1 MSVTRFTSSPL
12 LILALLALVASGCGT
27 ITRVERD
34 VYTTTTLDTV
44 VTQRVTNPPGERDN
58 GVIAPSSRVEN
69 RVRTVGYAD
78 SISVREYPN
87 FIRWCLFEGVSLVGS
102 ADANSESTKTGLF
115 GLYRDINDVLFGEDP
130 QDTSFIFDGYMFRMG
145 LMEWKLDWFDHAPDW
160 SWGVTAFEIIRPDN
174 DNMLTGAGVLSV
186 NKRFYLRSKI
196 PYVTIRPSVSLS
208 LLPTQY
214 VNPSVSAEIGSIGG
228 VNLRAYVGYAFGS
241 ALFSS
246 TSEFITVPYA
256 GLGVSVMDFL
266 NREEELDT
274 EWKYHEHSAW
284 DVGLIELT
292 FVGSEAD
299 RSIFATR
306 RSGADAPMIKGVTGR
321 FAIADIA
328 LPFLDYR
335 LSLGTS
341 LINTVLLGST
351 EYGIGVLP
359 LRLTYHWMPFT
370 SSFRVEPFAE
380 VNFAPSSFVHAGVRM
395 SFPVADQMSI
405 TFVAGW
411 ANGNTGSRVAGLE
424 EFGFSID
431 QRRLVDPHFGA
442 IYLGIGASLFDQLFT
457 RKDLRYG
464 KGYPH
469 E

>member
-1 MSVTRFTSSPL
+1 MSLTTGLLRPL
-12 LILALLALVASGCGT
+12 LLACVIALVSTGCGT
-27 ITRVERD
+27 ITRTERD
-34 VYTTTTLDTV
+34 VYTATTIDTL
-44 VTQRVTNPPGERDN
+44 VTERVNNPPGERDN
-58 GVIAPSSRVEN
+58 GIIAPSARAEN
-69 RVRTVGYAD
+69 RVRTIGYAD

-87 FIRWCLFEGVSLVGS
+87 FIRWCMFEGVSLVGS

-115 GLYRDINDVLFGEDP
+115 GLNRDINDVLFGVDP
-130 QDTSFIFDGYMFRMG
+130 QDTSFIFDGYLYRFG
-145 LMEWKLDWFDHAPDW
+145 LTEWKLDWFDHAPDW
-160 SWGVTAFEIIRPDN
+160 SWGVTAFEIMRPDN
-174 DNMLTGAGVLSV
+174 DNILIGAGVLTV
-186 NKRFYLRSKI
+186 NKRFYLRKRI
-196 PYVTIRPSVSLS
+196 PYITIRPSVSLAM
-208 LLPTQY
+208 LPTQY

-246 TSEFITVPYA
+246 ASEFITVPYA
-256 GLGVSVMDFL
+256 GIGVSVLDFL

-284 DVGLIELT
+284 EVGLVEFTII
-292 FVGSEAD
+292 GSEAD

-306 RSGADAPMIKGVTGR
+306 RSGADAPMIKGITGR
-321 FAIADIA
+321 LGIADVA
-328 LPFLDYR
+328 LPFLDYH

-351 EYGIGVLP
+351 EYGISILP
-359 LRLTYHWMPFT
+359 LRLTYHWLPFT
-370 SSFRVEPFAE
+370 NSFRVEPFAE
-380 VNFAPSSFVHAGVRM
+380 VNFAPSSFFHAGVRM
-395 SFPVADQMSI
+395 AFPIADQMSI
-405 TFVAGW
+405 TLVAGW
-411 ANGNTGSRVAGLE
+411 ANGNTGSSVPGLE

-442 IYLGIGASLFDQLFT
+442 IYLGIGASLFDHLFS